1 MNFSL
6 KQSLGLIGGKRGG
19 GGGGAGAPARAGPS
33 PWIRQ

>member
-19 GGGGAGAPARAGPS
+19 GSANDNYVLMK
-33 PWIRQ
+33 